1 MPATLPALRTL
12 CLSIFLAGLSAT
24 AQAQWLVSDQ
34 EAAVDRA
41 APEPLGMKSLPAPNA
56 PRINLVAPALTG
68 NATVSSPTRILVRF
82 EPTQPAT
89 INPDSFRV
97 KYGSL
102 KLDIT
107 SRITAASKVT
117 AEGIDVSEARL
128 PKGTHRL
135 QIEIEDSL
143 GRVGERL
150 VQFVIE

>member
-1 MPATLPALRTL
+1 MTAIRAL
-12 CLSIFLAGLSAT
+12 CLCFLLASLNAT
-24 AQAQWLVSDQ
+24 ARAQWLVSDQ
-34 EAAVDRA
+34 EAAADRA
-41 APEPLGMKSLPAPNA
+41 APEPFAMKAVPAPNA
-56 PRINLVAPALTG
+56 PRINLVAPALTAS
-68 NATVSSPTRILVRF
+68 ATVSSPTRILVRF

-89 INPDSFRV
+89 INPESFRV

-107 SRITAASKVT
+107 NRITAASKVT

-128 PKGTHRL
+128 PKGAHRL
-135 QIEIEDSL
+135 LIEIEDSL

>member
-1 MPATLPALRTL
+1 
-12 CLSIFLAGLSAT
+12 
-24 AQAQWLVSDQ
+24 
-34 EAAVDRA
+34 
-41 APEPLGMKSLPAPNA
+41 
-56 PRINLVAPALTG
+56 
-68 NATVSSPTRILVRF
+68 VRF

-89 INPDSFRV
+89 INPESFRV

-107 SRITAASKVT
+107 NRITAASKVT

-128 PKGTHRL
+128 PKGAHRL
-135 QIEIEDSL
+135 LIEIEDSL